1 VRPLARLHAVTNDAI
16 CRGADFG
23 IQAAAIA
30 AAGSAVALHARAPD
44 SNAAQLTVFATR
56 LVALARP
63 PEAAVIVSGRPDLA
77 RAVGAQGVQL
87 RAGDLS
93 VADARAVLGNGWVGR
108 SVHSEAEAEA
118 AVAEGADY
126 LVVGTIFESVSHPGG
141 TPAGLGLIRSVAAL
155 GRPVIAIGGMNPERA
170 RVACEAG
177 AWGVAAIS
185 ALWGVRDPH
194 AATLAML
201 EALSGEGRTAV
212 RPVHLE

>member
-1 VRPLARLHAVTNDAI
+1 MRPLPRLHAITTDAI

-30 AAGSAVALHARAPD
+30 AAGSAVALHARAPE
-44 SNAAQLTVFATR
+44 STTAQMTVFARR

-77 RAVGAQGVQL
+77 RALGAQGVQL
-87 RAGDLS
+87 RSGDLT
-93 VADARAVLGNGWVGR
+93 VADARAVLGTGWVGR

-126 LVVGTIFESVSHPGG
+126 LVVGTIFASPSHPGRA
-141 TPAGLGLIRSVAAL
+141 PAGLAMIRRTAAL
-155 GRPVIAIGGMNPERA
+155 GQPVIAIGGMTPARA
-170 RVACEAG
+170 REAREAG

-185 ALWGVRDPH
+185 ALWLADDPH
-194 AATLAML
+194 AAAVEML
-201 EALSGEGRTAV
+201 GVWGE
-212 RPVHLE
+212 

>member
-1 VRPLARLHAVTNDAI
+1 MRPLPRLHAVTNDAI

-30 AAGSAVALHARAPD
+30 AAGSGVAIHARAPE
-44 SNAAQLTVFATR
+44 STAAQLTIFARR

-63 PEAAVIVSGRPDLA
+63 PEAAVIVSGRPDIA
-77 RAVGAQGVQL
+77 RGVGAQGVQL
-87 RAGDLS
+87 RAGDLPAS
-93 VADARAVLGNGWVGR
+93 DARAVLGDGWIGR

-126 LVVGTIFESVSHPGG
+126 LVVGTIYESSSHPGRS
-141 TPAGLGLIRSVAAL
+141 PAGLEMIRAAAAL

-170 RVACEAG
+170 RAARDAG

-185 ALWGVRDPH
+185 ALWQAKDPY
-194 AATLAML
+194 AAALELLAPWV
-201 EALSGEGRTAV
+201 EG
-212 RPVHLE
+212 